1 MLIIIFYW
9 SKIFFIPIF
18 IGVSSMTQRNSKPE
32 VGFPLR
38 NNSAISI
45 IPKSSSSNQTSG
57 RSINKPGNGP
67 NYRPFADKETSKRP
81 KPVATATAKP
91 YMSHVNL
98 TNQVSLS
105 RLPKVKQEPVDHSTL
120 GENSNSSD
128 GQVRT
133 EQRVEEVRL
142 EDVVAEVSSN
152 TDYSPPNHNRVTN
165 SDTDTALQKSSEENN
180 QVYTSD
186 SVTAQSVQ
194 TQHDQET
201 ELTSKIDKQCSPP
214 IEKEIMKTSDTLT
227 NYGHTFQNQQEKRDT
242 SNDEIIIEDPSPVSS
257 QIQIPSQISSQIPPQ
272 VSPQVQVSQP
282 ISSQIPS
289 QVQSQILSQIPSQL
303 PSQISSQISS
313 QLSSQGP
320 PQIPSQASSQV
331 VTQPTPSGSLQPLLT
346 QQSTSTMQ
354 IPPIST
360 LRGAEVPKDIT
371 DSTIGSSTT
380 SICTGTNTMTSP
392 KTVEPSMRETSIQSE
407 PPNVPQGYPYAQY
420 PRYYDYSDPRS
431 RSLSTPYGTYFP
443 GVPPHAAN
451 PRLPMDS
458 TKTQSDLGKSIEER
472 TMMNVPPAYSQ
483 VSNTTAKTLAN
494 TTETKGAE
502 AMVTT
507 TVATTPTRDE
517 AHIPTAFSHPTSS
530 RYPGPY
536 PPGPYD
542 PYSQHYPPTPG
553 SSATYPPGGK
563 LKKFFFF
570 IYFLFKINMC

>member
-1 MLIIIFYW
+1 
-9 SKIFFIPIF
+9 
-18 IGVSSMTQRNSKPE
+18 MTQRSSKPE

-45 IPKSSSSNQTSG
+45 IPKSSSSNQAGS
-57 RSINKPGNGP
+57 RSINKPGNGS

-91 YMSHVNL
+91 YLSQVNL

-105 RLPKVKQEPVDHSTL
+105 KLPKVKQEPVDHSTL

-152 TDYSPPNHNRVTN
+152 TDYSPPNHNRVTS
-165 SDTDTALQKSSEENN
+165 SDTDSALQKSSEENS

-194 TQHDQET
+194 TQHEQTET
-201 ELTSKIDKQCSPP
+201 ELTSKIDKQCSPS
-214 IEKEIMKTSDTLT
+214 IEKEVAKTTDTLP
-227 NYGHTFQNQQEKRDT
+227 NYGHTFQTQQEKRDM

-257 QIQIPSQISSQIPPQ
+257 QMQSQVPSQMPSQIPPQ
-272 VSPQVQVSQP
+272 VSPQTQPQVSQQLP
-282 ISSQIPS
+282 PQVST
-289 QVQSQILSQIPSQL
+289 QVQPQVLPQIPSQL
-303 PSQISSQISS
+303 PTQVPPQIPS

-320 PQIPSQASSQV
+320 PQIPPQASSQV
-331 VTQPTPSGSLQPLLT
+331 ATQSTPSGPLPPLLT
-346 QQSTSTMQ
+346 QQSTPSTMQ
-354 IPPIST
+354 VPPTPTI
-360 LRGAEVPKDIT
+360 RGTEVPKGIT
-371 DSTIGSSTT
+371 DSTIGTSAT

-392 KTVEPSMRETSIQSE
+392 KTAEPSMRETSIQSE

-451 PRLPMDS
+451 PRLPMD
-458 TKTQSDLGKSIEER
+458 TAKTQPDLGKPIEER

-483 VSNTTAKTLAN
+483 VPNTTAKTLAN

-507 TVATTPTRDE
+507 TVATTPTRDDT
-517 AHIPTAFSHPTSS
+517 HIPTAFSHPTSS

-542 PYSQHYPPTPG
+542 PYSQHYPPAPG
-553 SSATYPPGGK
+553 SSATYPPSGK
-563 LKKFFFF
+563 LTLFPIPFYI
-570 IYFLFKINMC
+570 IYL

>member
-1 MLIIIFYW
+1 MA
-9 SKIFFIPIF
+9 
-18 IGVSSMTQRNSKPE
+18 QRNSKPE

-57 RSINKPGNGP
+57 RSINKSGNGP

-91 YMSHVNL
+91 YLSQVNL

-152 TDYSPPNHNRVTN
+152 TDYSPNHNRVAN
-165 SDTDTALQKSSEENN
+165 SDTDTTALQKSSEENS
-180 QVYTSD
+180 QVYTSE

-194 TQHDQET
+194 TQHDQTET
-201 ELTSKIDKQCSPP
+201 ELTSKIDKQCSPS
-214 IEKEIMKTSDTLT
+214 IEKEIMKTTDTLT
-227 NYGHTFQNQQEKRDT
+227 NYGHAFQTQQEKRDT
-242 SNDEIIIEDPSPVSS
+242 SSDEIIIEDPSPVSS
-257 QIQIPSQISSQIPPQ
+257 QMQSQVSSQMPSQIPPQ
-272 VSPQVQVSQP
+272 VSPQVQSQVSQ
-282 ISSQIPS
+282 
-289 QVQSQILSQIPSQL
+289 QVQSQILPQIPPQL
-303 PSQISSQISS
+303 PPQIPPQIPP

-320 PQIPSQASSQV
+320 SQIPQASPQV
-331 VTQPTPSGSLQPLLT
+331 TPQVAVQVPAQPAPSGSLLT
-346 QQSTSTMQ
+346 QQSTSSTMQ
-354 IPPIST
+354 IPPTTSA
-360 LRGAEVPKDIT
+360 LRGTEVPKGIT
-371 DSTIGSSTT
+371 ESTIGSSAT
-380 SICTGTNTMTSP
+380 SVCTGTNTMTSP
-392 KTVEPSMRETSIQSE
+392 KTAEPSMRETSIQSE

-451 PRLPMDS
+451 PRLPMDT
-458 TKTQSDLGKSIEER
+458 TKSQPDLGKSIEER

-483 VSNTTAKTLAN
+483 VPNTTAKTLAN

-507 TVATTPTRDE
+507 TVATNRDE
-517 AHIPTAFSHPTSS
+517 THIPTAFSHPTSS

-542 PYSQHYPPTPG
+542 PYSQHYPPAPG

-563 LKKFFFF
+563 LKFCYFSLF
-570 IYFLFKINMC
+570 IYKKKYMLKLNF